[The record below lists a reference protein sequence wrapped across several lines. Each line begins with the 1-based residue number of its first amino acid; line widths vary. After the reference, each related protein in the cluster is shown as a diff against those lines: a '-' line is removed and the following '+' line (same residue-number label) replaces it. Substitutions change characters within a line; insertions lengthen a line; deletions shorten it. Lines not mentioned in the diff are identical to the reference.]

1 MCNLKIEISGGC
13 SMDLGELVDNF
24 AKILKDEGFGKIT
37 IIFENKNTEL
47 GASVY
52 DGFLEDESVFIH
64 ILD

>member
-1 MCNLKIEISGGC
+1 
-13 SMDLGELVDNF
+13 MDLGELVDNF